1 MNAMSGFGQAAAY
14 ARITQRFLEA
24 GDLTLDLAHCDG
36 RVEDR
41 WLGLLPREFA
51 IIWRLAEHPGEAV
64 AEAALMA
71 ELWRAGFDCQ
81 TAEIGALAAN
91 GAAKLAASGLVGLLA
106 PHPGGGFVLD
116 PRPRSA
122 RLSAPSLRGH

>member
-1 MNAMSGFGQAAAY
+1 MNAMSGFGDAAALGPM
-14 ARITQRFLEA
+14 AGRFREA
-24 GDLTLDLAHCDG
+24 GDLTLDLAHSDG

-64 AEAALMA
+64 AEVALMA
-71 ELWRAGFDCQ
+71 ELWRAGFDCH
-81 TAEIGALAAN
+81 AADIAGLIANSAARLAAA
-91 GAAKLAASGLVGLLA
+91 GLAGLLA

-116 PRPRSA
+116 PHPRSA
-122 RLSAPSLRGH
+122 RVAVPCLRGH